1 MSLASIGRQL
11 IQLGRIP
18 VKLHF
23 WFHPTRPRILI
34 RRELVRSAL
43 EGREIA
49 SGTACRPQCRLKIR
63 RSHLQPKAARSWK
76 AVVRSRLDRHL
87 LLARFDRSLTRSS
100 RPEWEAEPTCRLRR
114 GTNVIDPIRTSRQ
127 GQGQRAKPHNVA
139 STSSISKKP
148 DDLGERGA
156 ILPEE

>member
-43 EGREIA
+43 EGRE
-49 SGTACRPQCRLKIR
+49 
-63 RSHLQPKAARSWK
+63 H
-76 AVVRSRLDRHL
+76 DRFRNGL
-87 LLARFDRSLTRSS
+87 SAPMPVKD
-100 RPEWEAEPTCRLRR
+100 
-114 GTNVIDPIRTSRQ
+114 
-127 GQGQRAKPHNVA
+127 
-139 STSSISKKP
+139 
-148 DDLGERGA
+148 
-156 ILPEE
+156 